1 MIRTLLAAIIV
12 VAVSFVAL
20 LPYRSADACPPAQ
33 STPADDQVIDLKNE
47 KCPVMGGDAKADVY
61 TDYKGLRI
69 HFCCP
74 GCDKT
79 FLKSPAEYL
88 AKLGIT
94 DIDEYKRKHV
104 KR

>member
-1 MIRTLLAAIIV
+1 MIRTLLAAIV
-12 VAVSFVAL
+12 VFALSFVSL
-20 LPYRSADACPPAQ
+20 FGYRTAQAC
-33 STPADDQVIDLKNE
+33 TPGQAATGDEVLDLKNA

-61 TDYKGLRI
+61 TDYEGLRI

-79 FLKSPAEYL
+79 FLKSPKKYL

-94 DIDEYKRKHV
+94 DIDEYKRTHS